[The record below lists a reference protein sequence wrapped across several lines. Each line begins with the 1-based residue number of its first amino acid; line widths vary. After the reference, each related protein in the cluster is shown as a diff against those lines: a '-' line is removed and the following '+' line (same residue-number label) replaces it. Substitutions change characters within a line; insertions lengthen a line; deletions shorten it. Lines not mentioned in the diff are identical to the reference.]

1 MSCWRGREAPPL
13 ICGRQWRF
21 APFCGMLVPCGV
33 LILVLCHV
41 LTPCRVSLLHSMSC
55 LDYENLNCQV
65 ELFLVSMYKK
75 NSNILYRKKANR
87 LSKV

>member
-1 MSCWRGREAPPL
+1 M
-13 ICGRQWRF
+13 
-21 APFCGMLVPCGV
+21 PCRV

-75 NSNILYRKKANR
+75 NPNILYRKRICSAKFNNLFFR
-87 LSKV
+87 DSLVPVRNTDTVLLCDLLC